1 MPSACKFKIPIFRL
15 HNECLLTGESSTPW
29 LTTRRRTCPICK
41 GDVVRSVQRSG
52 ALGSLRVSSPFSPL
66 SDSDSSS
73 AHGGSDFDFEVE
85 EDVQDEAMLRRNDSP
100 GANRPIGQGNQDE
113 DVENGV
119 DARGP
124 EWRIGNPITW
134 QNVMS
139 IFGGRRTPRTD
150 VDRDR

>member
-1 MPSACKFKIPIFRL
+1 M
-15 HNECLLTGESSTPW
+15 
-29 LTTRRRTCPICK
+29 
-41 GDVVRSVQRSG
+41 RSMQRSG
-52 ALGSLRVSSPFSPL
+52 ALGSLRANSPFSRL

-73 AHGGSDFDFEVE
+73 AHEGSDFDFDGD
-85 EDVQDEAMLRRNDSP
+85 EDVQDEAMLRTNDSP
-100 GANRPIGQGNQDE
+100 AANRPISPDDQEE

-124 EWRIGNPITW
+124 EWRIGSPITW
-134 QNVMS
+134 QSVMN